1 MNGDAYAL
9 VRDTVTTSNTFNV
22 LMRMKTTSFSG
33 VLWHLKDTTNSAHLL
48 LRQEMGRLILL
59 HFNSTH
65 STQLIIWSSDLIS
78 HAGTSY
84 WLCDNKL
91 KTITVERVGVN
102 YKLDVDGRFSET
114 S

>member
-48 LRQEMGRLILL
+48 LRQEMGRV
-59 HFNSTH
+59 SV
-65 STQLIIWSSDLIS
+65 IIKIEGKECS
-78 HAGTSY
+78 H
-84 WLCDNKL
+84 
-91 KTITVERVGVN
+91 R
-102 YKLDVDGRFSET
+102 
-114 S
+114 